1 MFNWRNR
8 RHQQK
13 EISLI
18 AECVSFSREGGRISE
33 PLFFWYPFPS
43 FSGRCC
49 RHRRRHAWHRYSEI
63 VCCGWSQFLSYI
75 GWYFTCLMM
84 SLQVSEG
91 QRWVSMLE
99 FRTWWWPNDK
109 WQQQQCH
116 LWGKLHGRNLST
128 TRMTPF
134 QFHQL
139 WVQGQNQGNAC
150 YFTISLFVVVYLPSS
165 DLLRALWHCKG
176 TRTRGS

>member
-1 MFNWRNR
+1 MCVKRDIQGQYFKFLICMFNWRNR

-63 VCCGWSQFLSYI
+63 VC
-75 GWYFTCLMM
+75 
-84 SLQVSEG
+84 
-91 QRWVSMLE
+91 
-99 FRTWWWPNDK
+99 
-109 WQQQQCH
+109 
-116 LWGKLHGRNLST
+116 
-128 TRMTPF
+128 
-134 QFHQL
+134 L
-139 WVQGQNQGNAC
+139 WV
-150 YFTISLFVVVYLPSS
+150 ISISQLHWLILYMLDDV
-165 DLLRALWHCKG
+165 G
-176 TRTRGS
+176 TGE